1 MSRRTI
7 RVVRAEGPQSQAA
20 QVERNSKRGS
30 NPRQIELGAQHE
42 RAQNRGEE
50 HQALDRGAGIQV
62 PQPRD
67 DRQTRGAPR
76 ADRSM
81 LRELPGAVDDFTVDR
96 LRLELGAALRAEERL
111 GRHRTLAAWTG
122 LHGSSVLALPTVP
135 APEKSSV
142 SITIRIQDGIARIT
156 LDRPPLNVL
165 DVEMLRRLNGGLREC
180 DEASVRVV
188 VITSALPHA
197 FSAGVEVRDHRAGR
211 RDAMRAETPRAPP
224 HPFSPGVEGRD
235 HRAGRLDA
243 MLSEVR
249 ENARLLL
256 TLQPVTI
263 AAVRGSTLGGGGEIA
278 LLCAL
283 VLAADDTVFG
293 FPEIKLGAFPPVAA
307 ACLPE
312 ICGAPRAMR
321 LLLGQSITADAAQ
334 HAGLVTAVVPAGQLA
349 ETVDRIATELAAR
362 SGVARCALP
371 PATRAPR
378 A

>member
-1 MSRRTI
+1 
-7 RVVRAEGPQSQAA
+7 
-20 QVERNSKRGS
+20 
-30 NPRQIELGAQHE
+30 
-42 RAQNRGEE
+42 
-50 HQALDRGAGIQV
+50 
-62 PQPRD
+62 
-67 DRQTRGAPR
+67 
-76 ADRSM
+76 
-81 LRELPGAVDDFTVDR
+81 
-96 LRLELGAALRAEERL
+96 
-111 GRHRTLAAWTG
+111 
-122 LHGSSVLALPTVP
+122 VP

-165 DVEMLRRLNGGLREC
+165 DVEMLRQLNGALREC
-180 DEASVRVV
+180 DETSVRVV
-188 VITSALPHA
+188 VLTSALPQA
-197 FSAGVEVRDHRAGR
+197 FSAGVEV
-211 RDAMRAETPRAPP
+211 
-224 HPFSPGVEGRD
+224 RD

-256 TLQPVTI
+256 TAKPVTI
-263 AAVRGSTLGGGGEIA
+263 AAVRGSTLGGGAEIA
-278 LLCAL
+278 LLCDL

-334 HAGLVTAVVPAGQLA
+334 QAGLVTETVPAGQLA

-362 SGVARCALP
+362 SGVALRALTS
-371 PATRAPR
+371 ATRAQR
-378 A
+378 APALLQRLDAAIATYRATVGPSRDAEEGINAFLEKRAPAWSHR